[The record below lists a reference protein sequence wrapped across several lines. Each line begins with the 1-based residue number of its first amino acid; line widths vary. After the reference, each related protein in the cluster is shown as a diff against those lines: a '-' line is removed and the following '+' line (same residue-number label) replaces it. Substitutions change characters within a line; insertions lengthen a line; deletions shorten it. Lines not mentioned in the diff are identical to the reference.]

1 MAIVNDRSPMPKN
14 LKIKNTSFIQL
25 YKRQNPHCEVCIL
38 DGVLNPATD
47 LHHLVPGIGRTDE
60 IWNVI
65 HLCQKHHTDATIH
78 IKGNSGILFNYTLF
92 TLKLLKLE
100 ITEEKLINLGIF
112 DQVKII
118 KPGLEEKWKAYV
130 KGELLK

>member
-1 MAIVNDRSPMPKN
+1 
-14 LKIKNTSFIQL
+14 
-25 YKRQNPHCEVCIL
+25 
-38 DGVLNPATD
+38 
-47 LHHLVPGIGRTDE
+47 
-60 IWNVI
+60 
-65 HLCQKHHTDATIH
+65 
-78 IKGNSGILFNYTLF
+78 
-92 TLKLLKLE
+92 LKLE